1 MNNKLLRV
9 LVAASLQ
16 NYHFITST
24 CFFALYFYYAF
35 YSATYYF
42 FYISHHH
49 PLFCP
54 TLLRFYFALY
64 VLRLYLL
71 NLINSIRHLA
81 DTYIAFSHMIASASI
96 SFEPALVSWP
106 FFRFRFE
113 IFIYPRRKHDT
124 TSLRCIVQLNDNDRE
139 SKSSTP
145 MRLFLSLSL
154 PLSRPSLS

>member
-1 MNNKLLRV
+1 MYSLQT
-9 LVAASLQ
+9 SLQ

-24 CFFALYFYYAF
+24 RFFALYFYYAF

-96 SFEPALVSWP
+96 SFELPRLSPDLSSGLASRSLFTRDGNTIRLPCAVS
-106 FFRFRFE
+106 
-113 IFIYPRRKHDT
+113 
-124 TSLRCIVQLNDNDRE
+124 
-139 SKSSTP
+139 SS
-145 MRLFLSLSL
+145 
-154 PLSRPSLS
+154 